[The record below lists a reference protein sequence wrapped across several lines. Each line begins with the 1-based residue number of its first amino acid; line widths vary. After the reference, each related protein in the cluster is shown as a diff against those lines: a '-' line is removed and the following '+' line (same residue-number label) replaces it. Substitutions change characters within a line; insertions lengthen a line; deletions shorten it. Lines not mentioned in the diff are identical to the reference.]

1 MSHWCPKRG
10 IYISH
15 LYDIICYI
23 EIFVKFNFVLD
34 TFEYRTAKTV

>member
-1 MSHWCPKRG
+1 MTKMSHWCPKGG

-23 EIFVKFNFVLD
+23 GIFRN
-34 TFEYRTAKTV
+34 